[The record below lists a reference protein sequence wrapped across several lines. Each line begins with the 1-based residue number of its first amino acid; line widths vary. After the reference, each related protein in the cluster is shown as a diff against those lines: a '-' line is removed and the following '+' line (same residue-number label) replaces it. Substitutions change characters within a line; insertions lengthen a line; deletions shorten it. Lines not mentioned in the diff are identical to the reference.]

1 MGGLRVLITNHSLAG
16 LTGTEVYVRDLALG
30 LLRRGHAP
38 VVYTTR
44 MGEGARR
51 LREATIPVVDD
62 LNKISAP
69 PDIIHGQHHAETM
82 TALLHFSETPAL
94 FFCHGWLPWN
104 ETPPRHPRL
113 LRYLAVDDTCRDRL
127 LFEAGVPEERTRV
140 ILNAVDLAR
149 FLPRGPLPPRPRRA
163 LVFSNSAERHAPVVR
178 EACARAG
185 IKLDLAGGQRA
196 LTEPEKVLGRYDLVF
211 AKARCAL
218 EALAVGAS
226 VVLCDT
232 AGAGPLVTSADL
244 ARLRRLNFG
253 IRTLQNELRPDSL
266 AREIS
271 RYDAADAAEV
281 SRRVRASAD
290 REETVDELVA
300 LYREIVAEH
309 ALAPRDAAA
318 EWRAAAEY
326 LRWLTVSVGREREDF
341 NNSLT
346 ARLRDA
352 VHGLPVVG
360 ALARAAARKLKG

>member
-44 MGEGARR
+44 TGEGARR

-104 ETPPRHPRL
+104 ETPPRHPRI

-140 ILNAVDLAR
+140 VLNAVDLTR

-178 EACARAG
+178 EACARAD
-185 IKLDLAGGQRA
+185 IKLDLA
-196 LTEPEKVLGRYDLVF
+196 
-211 AKARCAL
+211 
-218 EALAVGAS
+218 
-226 VVLCDT
+226 
-232 AGAGPLVTSADL
+232 
-244 ARLRRLNFG
+244 
-253 IRTLQNELRPDSL
+253 
-266 AREIS
+266 
-271 RYDAADAAEV
+271 
-281 SRRVRASAD
+281 
-290 REETVDELVA
+290 
-300 LYREIVAEH
+300 
-309 ALAPRDAAA
+309 
-318 EWRAAAEY
+318 
-326 LRWLTVSVGREREDF
+326 
-341 NNSLT
+341 
-346 ARLRDA
+346 
-352 VHGLPVVG
+352 
-360 ALARAAARKLKG
+360 